1 MNFSSSL
8 VERAVEEFS
17 RLPGIG
23 KRTALRLVLH
33 LLNQEE
39 SEATSLGEAI
49 IKLRKDIKY
58 CEKCNNISDLDICE
72 ICTDHNRDQTIICV
86 VEDIRD
92 VMAIEHTQQ
101 YPGVY
106 HVLGGI
112 INPMNGIGPGDLNIN
127 SLLNKFATDKIKEV
141 ILALSSSMEGDTTSF
156 YLYKKIEQYQV
167 PVTIIARGIAVGDEL
182 EFVDDVTLARSI
194 INRTPYESVLTT
206 K

>member
-1 MNFSSSL
+1 MNFGSSL
-8 VERAVEEFS
+8 VEKAVEEFS

-39 SEATSLGEAI
+39 VEATAFGEAI

-58 CEKCNNISDLDICE
+58 CEQCNNISDLDICD
-72 ICTDHNRDQTIICV
+72 ICSDLHRDHSIVCV

-101 YPGVY
+101 YRGVY
-106 HVLGGI
+106 HILGGI
-112 INPMNGIGPGDLNIN
+112 IDPMNGIGPGDLKIN
-127 SLLNKFATDKIKEV
+127 SLLAKFATNEIKEV

-156 YLYKKIEQYQV
+156 YLYKKIEPHQV

>member
-1 MNFSSSL
+1 MNSNSSL

-39 SEATSLGEAI
+39 LEATAFGEAI

-72 ICTDHNRDQTIICV
+72 ICSDHNRDHSIICV

-101 YPGVY
+101 YRGVY
-106 HVLGGI
+106 HILGGI
-112 INPMNGIGPGDLNIN
+112 IDPMNGIGPGDLNIN
-127 SLLNKFATDKIKEV
+127 SLVAKFANNEIKEV

-156 YLYKKIEQYQV
+156 YLYKKIEQYQI

-194 INRTPYESVLTT
+194 INRTPYESILTT

>member
-39 SEATSLGEAI
+39 SEATSFGEAI
-49 IKLRKDIKY
+49 IKLRRDIKY

>member
-33 LLNQEE
+33 LINQEE
-39 SEATSLGEAI
+39 SEATSFGEAI
-49 IKLRKDIKY
+49 IKLRKDLKY

>member
-8 VERAVEEFS
+8 VEKAVEEFS

-39 SEATSLGEAI
+39 VEATAFGEAI
-49 IKLRKDIKY
+49 IKLRKDIQY
-58 CEKCNNISDLDICE
+58 CENCNNISDIHICE
-72 ICTDHNRDQTIICV
+72 ICSDLNRDHGTVCV

-101 YPGVY
+101 YQGVY
-106 HVLGGI
+106 HILGGI
-112 INPMNGIGPGDLNIN
+112 IDPMNGIGPGDLNIS
-127 SLLNKFATDKIKEV
+127 SLITKIEADEIKEV

-156 YLYKKIEQYQV
+156 YLYKKIEQHRV

-194 INRTPYESVLTT
+194 INRTPYESVLST

>member
-1 MNFSSSL
+1 MNLSSSL

-39 SEATSLGEAI
+39 SEATSFGEAI

>member
-39 SEATSLGEAI
+39 SEATSFGEAI